1 LLFEL
6 EATQRGLLE
15 HAVSL
20 LDPDNPHA
28 EVWYMTCSIL
38 KREDE
43 VRVPTKSI
51 QIKFRY
57 SRSTLGV
64 IDAH

>member
-1 LLFEL
+1 MSNRLRNDDLLFEL

-20 LDPDNPHA
+20 LNPDNPHA

-43 VRVPTKSI
+43 VRGPTKP
-51 QIKFRY
+51 IK
-57 SRSTLGV
+57 
-64 IDAH
+64 